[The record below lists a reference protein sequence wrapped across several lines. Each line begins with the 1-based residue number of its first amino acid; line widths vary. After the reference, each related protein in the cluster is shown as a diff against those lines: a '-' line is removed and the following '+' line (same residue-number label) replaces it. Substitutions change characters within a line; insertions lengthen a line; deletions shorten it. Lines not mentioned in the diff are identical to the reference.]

1 MNYKKEILN
10 EILNINNF
18 TTSYK
23 IMWFD
28 AIYKEIINGRKSAKI
43 KKLAAK
49 MLATSLYPIIYGGLN
64 FGEQDKLKD
73 IVLYLKNNFDIDIS
87 ENEEIRGKGIP
98 TSIHL
103 SLYNEESF
111 IAITN
116 FYFSTVKINEEDS
129 QEVIKDIEDLGIKL
143 SSWDHK

>member
-28 AIYKEIINGRKSAKI
+28 AIYKEIINGRKNAKI

-49 MLATSLYPIIYGGLN
+49 MVATSFYPIIYGGLN

-73 IVLYLKNNFDIDIS
+73 IVLYLKNNFDIDTS
-87 ENEEIRGKGIP
+87 EN
-98 TSIHL
+98 
-103 SLYNEESF
+103 
-111 IAITN
+111 
-116 FYFSTVKINEEDS
+116 
-129 QEVIKDIEDLGIKL
+129 
-143 SSWDHK
+143 